1 VCVGVGVWPS
11 AKIWAKCADKCYNVN
26 QSPSCVAFNRTRLRI
41 GTHGISRANVNSPA
55 LQLCCATLGRS
66 KHDGARQAPNLPALV
81 QAGASVNV
89 PHSNAPLRSNA
100 CVVWSTH
107 TRTYARR
114 WVCGWV
120 GELRVGQWNVSQ
132 HGNMTA
138 KCWTKIERQVKQV
151 HAFTKPLVHMVL
163 KPWLGKT

>member
-1 VCVGVGVWPS
+1 MCF
-11 AKIWAKCADKCYNVN
+11 NVN

-41 GTHGISRANVNSPA
+41 GTQGISRADVNSPA

-114 WVCGWV
+114 CVCVCG
-120 GELRVGQWNVSQ
+120 RVEGRSMECVTTWQHDSKMLDQNREASEASARFHKATRAQGVQPVAGQDATRSDRMQ
-132 HGNMTA
+132 
-138 KCWTKIERQVKQV
+138 C
-151 HAFTKPLVHMVL
+151 
-163 KPWLGKT
+163 